1 MRIRLTALDT
11 LFFRDGKPFNRGEE
25 TWANGIFPPPPS
37 VLYGALRSLYFT
49 SNPKDIGKE
58 NTNNDPT
65 NDLVISDIQIT
76 SDDNLYYTCPLDVV
90 IEKATQNTNNENY
103 LLLNLDKTKRIT
115 SSNLDYH
122 LSVSDN
128 LEVETLDG
136 YVSQSNFERKYLKGQ
151 TPNDIF
157 SLETFLTLEPKVG
170 IGRDNNTHVS
180 DEGLLYRV
188 GMVRPESQNDK
199 GQFSKLN
206 IEIEF
211 DLKIWNLSIGDKG
224 FIKLGGEAKS
234 CSYEVISSR
243 KEVTI
248 KSFSSDIFKIYFATP
263 TVFNNDKIN
272 KKCYG
277 WIPSFLDENLE
288 GEWNGIKVKLLT
300 AAIGKPKYL
309 GGFDMKKR
317 RPKPM
322 IKMIP
327 EGSVYY
333 FKVIDKNDIDKLKNL
348 KQPFVLIDED
358 EQNTTR
364 KSDKKSNQGFG
375 LAYLSNI

>member
-224 FIKLGGEAKS
+224 FIKL
-234 CSYEVISSR
+234 
-243 KEVTI
+243 
-248 KSFSSDIFKIYFATP
+248 
-263 TVFNNDKIN
+263 
-272 KKCYG
+272 
-277 WIPSFLDENLE
+277 
-288 GEWNGIKVKLLT
+288 
-300 AAIGKPKYL
+300 
-309 GGFDMKKR
+309 
-317 RPKPM
+317 
-322 IKMIP
+322 
-327 EGSVYY
+327 
-333 FKVIDKNDIDKLKNL
+333 
-348 KQPFVLIDED
+348 
-358 EQNTTR
+358 
-364 KSDKKSNQGFG
+364 
-375 LAYLSNI
+375 